1 MHARTH
7 IYTHSLLPEAA
18 GSWSYLLAPS
28 SELTVEIGGERTLCG
43 VSRPTD
49 ATQLLQIAKCVFLFY
64 CILHFTVSVTVTVL
78 LSTPKPSGA
87 SGNTWRERENK
98 LI

>member
-1 MHARTH
+1 MWC
-7 IYTHSLLPEAA
+7 LQ
-18 GSWSYLLAPS
+18 
-28 SELTVEIGGERTLCG
+28 TL
-43 VSRPTD
+43 D
-49 ATQLLQIAKCVFLFY
+49 ATQLLQRAKCVFLFY

-87 SGNTWRERENK
+87 SGNTWGERENK